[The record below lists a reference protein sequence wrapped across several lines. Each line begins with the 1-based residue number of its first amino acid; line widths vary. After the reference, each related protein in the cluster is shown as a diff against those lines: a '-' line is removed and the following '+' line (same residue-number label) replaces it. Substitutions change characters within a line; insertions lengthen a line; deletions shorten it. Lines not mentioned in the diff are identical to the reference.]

1 MAETDFDVDE
11 AAAALGAFENA
22 DEDAA
27 HALASARGRI
37 RARHW
42 PPGEEEDSLSAATR
56 YVAGWLDLGEA
67 AAAVRAG
74 EAALTT
80 ARAELRGAAVA
91 AVTCGVSKTEV
102 ARVTGVSRMTLD
114 AWLKPH
120 KV

>member
-1 MAETDFDVDE
+1 MTETDFDVDE
-11 AAAALGAFENA
+11 AADALGAFENA

-42 PPGEEEDSLSAATR
+42 PPEEEEDSLSAATR

-102 ARVTGVSRMTLD
+102 SRTTGVSRMTLD
-114 AWLKPH
+114 TWLKPR

>member
-1 MAETDFDVDE
+1 MTETDFDVDE
-11 AAAALGAFENA
+11 AADALGAFENA

-42 PPGEEEDSLSAATR
+42 PPGEEEDSLSAAT
-56 YVAGWLDLGEA
+56 
-67 AAAVRAG
+67 AAVRAG

-102 ARVTGVSRMTLD
+102 ARMTGVSRMTLD
-114 AWLKPH
+114 TWLKPR